1 MAKRS
6 TSRKRVAAVLG
17 AATDGAALGVAV
29 VAMTLLVGWWFV
41 LP

>member
-1 MAKRS
+1 MLE
-6 TSRKRVAAVLG
+6 AVV
-17 AATDGAALGVAV
+17 DGAALGVAV